1 MNKLH
6 KEYNMT
12 ADVIKFIRKAE
23 QVSFEE
29 LDPTHHMMTVN
40 DQSTIVTSR
49 SGIGRMIK
57 MTNVENV
64 EKMLVGGHF
73 LFQGDE
79 LKEYRDGNYTGFIH
93 DNDWINRFSNT
104 PELLSHIK
112 SVIEIPDFGDGGKFD
127 LNTGFTWSAFNP
139 FLKTQVNLM
148 RLICANGM
156 RVKHKLFEKKVPLIN
171 NFEKHLDISAE
182 QINITANKEI
192 KTKLFGMNDIIASV
206 RDVALVGDHIQK
218 RLEVDPLSERL
229 NGLNEV
235 ILAGEFDEK
244 YTPYALNS
252 ASITSHLPS
261 HLSRF
266 DLLNITTE
274 LMTHTKSVDRSTD
287 NALNLISTNLIF
299 SDNEVNQFSKAKIP
313 RTFSNPEQAFF
324 GVS

>member
-1 MNKLH
+1 MS
-6 KEYNMT
+6 
-12 ADVIKFIRKAE
+12 ADIIKFIRKAE
-23 QVSFEE
+23 QISFEE

-40 DQSTIVTSR
+40 DQTTIVSSR
-49 SGIGRMIK
+49 TGIGRMIR

-64 EKMLVGGHF
+64 QAMLQGGHF
-73 LFQGDE
+73 LFEGDE
-79 LKEYRDGNYTGFIH
+79 LKEYRDGNYNGFIH
-93 DNDWINRFSNT
+93 DDDWIKRFSDT
-104 PELLSHIK
+104 PQLLSHMK
-112 SVIEIPDFGDGGKFD
+112 SEIIVPDFGEGGKFD

-139 FLKTQVNLM
+139 YLKTQVNLM

-192 KTKLFGMNDIIASV
+192 KSKLVGMNDIIASV
-206 RDVALVGDHIQK
+206 RDVSLVGDHIQK
-218 RLEVDPLSERL
+218 RLEVDPLDERL
-229 NGLNEV
+229 NNLNEV
-235 ILAGEFDEK
+235 IMAGEFDEK
-244 YTPYALNS
+244 YTSYALNS

-274 LMTHTKSVDRSTD
+274 LMTHTRSVDRSTD

-313 RTFSNPEQAFF
+313 RTFANPEQAFF

>member
-1 MNKLH
+1 MS
-6 KEYNMT
+6 
-12 ADVIKFIRKAE
+12 ADIIKFIRKAE
-23 QVSFEE
+23 QISFEE

-40 DQSTIVTSR
+40 DQTTIVSSR
-49 SGIGRMIK
+49 TGIGRMIR

-64 EKMLVGGHF
+64 QAMLQGGHF
-73 LFQGDE
+73 LFEGDE
-79 LKEYRDGNYTGFIH
+79 LKEYRDGNYNGFIH
-93 DNDWINRFSNT
+93 DDDWIKRFSDT
-104 PELLSHIK
+104 PQLLKHMK
-112 SVIEIPDFGDGGKFD
+112 SEIVVPDFGEGGKFD

-139 FLKTQVNLM
+139 YLKTQVNLM

-192 KTKLFGMNDIIASV
+192 KSKLVGMNDIIASV
-206 RDVALVGDHIQK
+206 RDVSLVGDHIQK
-218 RLEVDPLSERL
+218 RLEVDPLNERL

-235 ILAGEFDEK
+235 IMAGEFDEK
-244 YTPYALNS
+244 YTSYALNS

-274 LMTHTKSVDRSTD
+274 LMTHTRSVDRSTD

-299 SDNEVNQFSKAKIP
+299 SDNEVNQFSTAKIP
-313 RTFSNPEQAFF
+313 RTFANPEQAFF